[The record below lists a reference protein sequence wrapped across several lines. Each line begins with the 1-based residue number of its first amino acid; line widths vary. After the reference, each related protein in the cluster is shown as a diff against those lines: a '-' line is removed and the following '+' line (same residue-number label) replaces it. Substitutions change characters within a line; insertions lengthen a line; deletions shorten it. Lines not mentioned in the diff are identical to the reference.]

1 MNLITGSTGI
11 VGIRIMFDLL
21 SMGEEVR
28 GLKRKTSDLSYV
40 KKVFC
45 FYDPQRGDELFDKI
59 NWVDGDVNDLASL
72 ELAFEG
78 VSHCYHAAALVSY
91 RSRDFDNLI
100 QTNAQGTA
108 NVVNTALDFAVSK
121 FCHISSVAALGRA
134 ENGELT
140 TEADHWTREK
150 NKSGYSMSKYMAER
164 EMWRAMAEGLPGV
177 IVNPG
182 VILGPSKPQQSSGML
197 MAVLKKGVA
206 FYPKGVVGYVDV
218 RDVSKAAIELMHS
231 DITNKR
237 FLLVSENKNYFDFLS
252 AAALVFGNV
261 APRIKLRPWMLEIAW
276 RAAAVLGL
284 LLQKPPKIT
293 KEVVRSASKKNA
305 FSSQKLKDAISYQ
318 FVPIDESLLY
328 YRAFFD

>member
-11 VGIRIMFDLL
+11 VGIRIMYDLL
-21 SMGEEVR
+21 LMGQEVR
-28 GLKRKTSDLSYV
+28 GLKRKSSDLDYV
-40 KKVFC
+40 QKVFA
-45 FYDPQRGDELFDKI
+45 FYDSENGPEMFEKI
-59 NWVDGDVNDLASL
+59 HWVNGDVNDIESLA
-72 ELAFEG
+72 LAFEG
-78 VSHCYHAAALVSY
+78 ITHCYHAAALVSY
-91 RSRDFDNLI
+91 RASDFGNLI
-100 QTNAQGTA
+100 QTNAHGTA
-108 NVVNTALDFAVSK
+108 NVVNMALDAGVSK

-140 TEADHWTREK
+140 TEDDHWTREK
-150 NKSGYSMSKYMAER
+150 NKSGYSLSKYMAER

-182 VILGPSKPQQSSGML
+182 VILGPSKPEQSSGML
-197 MAVLKKGVA
+197 MAVLKKGVP

-218 RDVSKAAIELMHS
+218 RDVSKAAIELMQS

-252 AAALVFGNV
+252 AAARVFGTKE
-261 APRIKLRPWMLEIAW
+261 PRFKLRPWMLSLAW
-276 RAAAVLGL
+276 RGAAILGFL
-284 LLQKPPKIT
+284 SQKPSKIT
-293 KEVVRSASKKNA
+293 KEVARSASKKNA
-305 FSSQKLKDAISYQ
+305 FSNLKIKDAIAYQ